1 MADQPEDENIL
12 PTGFWAVPE
21 QFIAD
26 EGLRF
31 LHSEVLAR
39 LRNETP
45 DADTLE
51 QMCMERV
58 ASLYFYMR
66 GREMTGGLNNA
77 SAYKSIMALWVQMAT
92 DLRKVRRDD
101 VNADKIRAEV
111 TGDLISAVKDSLKG
125 LEPEVAM
132 TVTRRLRQTLAV

>member
-1 MADQPEDENIL
+1 MTDNDGENIL

-26 EGLRF
+26 QTLRF

-39 LRNETP
+39 LRHETP

-66 GREMTGGLNNA
+66 GREMSGGLNNA
-77 SAYKSIMALWVQMAT
+77 AAYKSIMALWVQMAA
-92 DLRKVRRDD
+92 DLRRNRRDD
-101 VNADKIRAEV
+101 VNAEKIRAEV
-111 TGDLISAVKDSLKG
+111 TGELVSAVKDSLKG

-132 TVTRRLRQTLAV
+132 TVTRRLRQTLSV